1 MLIIGFR
8 QQTTEMQSRV
18 ILASFQRLDPN
29 GDGGSEARWSFQ
41 ARHGHRRV
49 RLVASRKGSGPLVGA
64 DQLIKTASGQLA
76 NAFRHG
82 PRLPLQWLASQ
93 IDSTL

>member
-29 GDGGSEARWSFQ
+29 GDGGSEARWSLQ
-41 ARHGHRRV
+41 ARHGHLRV
-49 RLVASRKGSGPLVGA
+49 RLVASREGSGPLVGA
-64 DQLIKTASGQLA
+64 DGSRRPAANLA

-82 PRLPLQWLASQ
+82 PRPPLQWLASP
-93 IDSTL
+93 D